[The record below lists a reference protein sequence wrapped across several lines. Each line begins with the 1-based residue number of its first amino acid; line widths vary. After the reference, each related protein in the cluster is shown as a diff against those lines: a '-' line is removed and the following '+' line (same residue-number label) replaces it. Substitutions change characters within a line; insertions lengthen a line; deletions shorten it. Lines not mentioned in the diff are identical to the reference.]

1 MEESRVRSI
10 LRIIA
15 VLAIL
20 VGATLVTRAT
30 VQRLAVSSTFS
41 GLGSLGK
48 QAAERV
54 SAAWIYL
61 ILADATISGWGFIL
75 YCLSPWLAKRISS

>member
-10 LRIIA
+10 LRIFA

-20 VGATLVTRAT
+20 AGATLVTRAT

-41 GLGSLGK
+41 GFGSLGE
-48 QAAERV
+48 QTAERV
-54 SAAWIYL
+54 RAAWIYL

-75 YCLSPWLAKRISS
+75 YCLSPWLAKRISQ